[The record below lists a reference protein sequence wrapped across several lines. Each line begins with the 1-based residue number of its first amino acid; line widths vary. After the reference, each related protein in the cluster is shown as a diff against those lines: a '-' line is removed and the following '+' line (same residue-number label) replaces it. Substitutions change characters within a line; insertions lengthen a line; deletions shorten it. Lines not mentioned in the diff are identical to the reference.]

1 VSTPAAPSP
10 SADPLDAYLVD
21 LREAGQLSRAMEQD
35 LVRAVDSASREAF
48 AAIVASGASLP
59 ELETLAED
67 LKSGQ
72 LPVGALVHDGD
83 ESETA
88 VRMDRLLARAATCER
103 QLRSLRTKL
112 RARKLGV
119 QQRNALKSAFSEALA
134 RRNKP
139 LGELQLRREHYG
151 PALERVAAD
160 LARVVE
166 LRDLDEADEEQVA
179 ELRKV
184 EKRLGVTRAVALQ
197 LHPVVAEALGRAE
210 KAKMELITANLRLV
224 VSFAKKYAGRGVALS
239 DLIQE
244 GNISLM
250 RAVDKFDHRV
260 GTKFSTYAA
269 WWLRQAMQRA
279 VICHG
284 RTVRLPVHVAASR
297 AKAAR
302 TSHAMSQ
309 RLGRDPDE
317 SELAKALGEPL
328 ERVRETLEA
337 ARTSVSIDA
346 PITDDGRLK
355 LSDVMADAALKQPDD
370 MVLDGE
376 RKAYAVR
383 AMANLTPREQ
393 RILRLRFGMDG
404 SRPHTLSE
412 IGQQL
417 NLTRERIRQI
427 EAGALRKLRR
437 LMQTR
442 PM

>member
-1 VSTPAAPSP
+1 VSAPAPSA

-35 LVRAVDSASREAF
+35 LVRAVDAASREAYN
-48 AAIVASGASLP
+48 AIVATGAALP
-59 ELETLAED
+59 ELVTLADD
-67 LKSGQ
+67 LKEGR
-72 LPVGALVHDGD
+72 LPVSALVHDGD
-83 ESETA
+83 QAETA
-88 VRMDRLLARAATCER
+88 VRMERLVARAAACER
-103 QLRSLRTKL
+103 QLEALRAKLRT
-112 RARKLGV
+112 RKLGP
-119 QQRNALKSAFSEALA
+119 QQRAALKSAFAESLE

-139 LGELQLRREHYG
+139 LAELQLRREHYG
-151 PALERVAAD
+151 PTLERIAAD
-160 LARVVE
+160 LEQLAALKDVDENEDE
-166 LRDLDEADEEQVA
+166 LVA
-179 ELRKV
+179 EARSI
-184 EKRLGVTRAVALQ
+184 EKRLGITPAAARDLQ
-197 LHPVVAEALGRAE
+197 PVVAVAIRRAD

-309 RLGRDPDE
+309 RLGRDPDDA
-317 SELAKALGEPL
+317 ELAKVLGETV

-337 ARTSVSIDA
+337 ARTTVSIDA

-355 LSDVMADAALKQPDD
+355 LSDVMADGAVKSPDD
-370 MVLDGE
+370 EVLDSE
-376 RKAYAVR
+376 RRAYAVE